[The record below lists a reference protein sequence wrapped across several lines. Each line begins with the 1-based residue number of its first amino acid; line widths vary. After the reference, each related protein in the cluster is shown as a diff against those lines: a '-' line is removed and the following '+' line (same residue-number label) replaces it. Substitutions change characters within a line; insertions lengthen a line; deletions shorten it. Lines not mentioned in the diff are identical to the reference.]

1 MKILMLHKYGRKAA
15 SYRYRLEQYVP
26 FLERAGFHCTLS
38 PLLDDDYLEQRLR
51 HARRVPSIIVKA
63 VIRQLR
69 MLMRTNEFDLVIV
82 ACDVFPYFPGFYE
95 SYLTWRGIPYI
106 YDSDDAIFHYYD
118 QSPWAAIRLL
128 LGQKIKKVV
137 RGAATVFAGSPY
149 LVDYAKQVNDRVEF
163 LPTVVDL
170 GVYRQTKTFNASRSK
185 PFIVGWIGSPTT
197 ALSLKQ
203 IEPALVE
210 FCRAHDAKVVLVGS
224 GPVALSG
231 FPLEVREWREDSEIN
246 DILSFDV
253 GIMPLSDTAWSRGKC
268 GFKLIQYM
276 ACGIPVIASP
286 VGANSGI
293 VAPGVEGFLP
303 VDNDGWSAA
312 LEKLSRDSA
321 LSSKM
326 GAAGRARVEKEFCL
340 AVTAPKFVDG
350 VVRSLRRERVI
361 SEN

>member
-15 SYRYRLEQYVP
+15 SFRYRLEQYVP
-26 FLERAGFHCTLS
+26 YLEKAGFDCTLS
-38 PLLDDDYLEQRLR
+38 PLLDDEYLEQRLR
-51 HARRVPSIIVKA
+51 HERRVPSIIVKS
-63 VIRQLR
+63 ILRQLK
-69 MLMRTNEFDLVIV
+69 MLTRTKEFDLVIV
-82 ACDVFPYFPGFYE
+82 ACDVFPYFPALYE
-95 SYLTWRGIPYI
+95 SYLTRIGIPYI
-106 YDSDDAIFHYYD
+106 YDFDDAIFHYYD
-118 QSPWAAIRLL
+118 QSPWVAIRAL

-137 RGAATVFAGSPY
+137 RGAAAVFAGSPY
-149 LVDYAKQVNDRVEF
+149 LVDYSKQVNERVEL

-170 GVYRQTKTFNASRSK
+170 AVYRRTKTFVQPRSG

-231 FPLEVREWREDSEIN
+231 FPLEVRDWREDSEID

-253 GIMPLSDTAWSRGKC
+253 GIMPLSDTSWSRGKC

-286 VGANSGI
+286 VGANPGI
-293 VAPGVEGFLP
+293 VTPDVEGFLP
-303 VDNDGWSAA
+303 ADLEGWLAS
-312 LEKLSRDSA
+312 LENLERNAA
-321 LSSKM
+321 LSSVM

-340 AVTAPKFVDG
+340 AVTAPKFVAG
-350 VVRSLRRERVI
+350 VARALGKIRPAPTR
-361 SEN
+361 